1 MFILDTNVISELM
14 KPAPSEAVLSWMAVP
29 SKAEIY
35 CTSISQAEILYGIML
50 LPVGKRRTNI
60 EMAAKGMFREEF
72 GGRILPFGSDAAA
85 VFASIASSRSRA
97 GRPISAF
104 DAQIAAIAIT
114 AKAALVTRNVNDFLH
129 CGLNVIDPW
138 TSV

>member
-14 KPAPSEAVLSWMAVP
+14 KPAPSKAVLTWMALT
-29 SKAEIY
+29 SSTDIY
-35 CTSISQAEILYGIML
+35 CTSISQAEILYGILL
-50 LPVGKRRTNI
+50 LPAGKRRMNI
-60 EMAAKGMFREEF
+60 ETAAQGMFRDDF
-72 GGRILPFGSDAAA
+72 CGRILPFGSDAAA
-85 VFASIASSRSRA
+85 VFASIASSRSGA

-114 AKAALVTRNVNDFLH
+114 VNAVLVTRNINDFLH
-129 CGLNVIDPW
+129 CGLNVINPW